1 MLRRVLLL
9 RARLVVR
16 LLRLML
22 RLVVLLRLLM
32 LRLLMLRLM
41 LLRLIVLRLIVLR
54 LIVLRLIVLLP
65 VARIKRLLRRVWLAH
80 LRLIVV
86 VVAIVGKIVI
96 HPAAW
101 RLLLL
106 EIGLTLPKLF
116 LRRGDQTEIMFG
128 VLIVMLGGDRVS
140 GALRVAGELEIFF
153 RDVGRRAPYFY
164 VLPIGLVQS
173 RQRILVMTT
182 FTITTAHALV
192 LTVSHVLQF
201 RQPHYGRRH

>member
-41 LLRLIVLRLIVLR
+41 LLR